1 MTTSLGE
8 AATRPTGG
16 AHPRE
21 VFWNLPNT
29 VTMLRGSRCRPS
41 WRSRWRRGAPG
52 ARSSPGPSSS
62 RPTTDVVDGWL
73 ARWGQQVTRIGKL
86 LDPMVDKLLVATSLI
101 VLLAMGRIPSGA
113 FPRSRHHRPR
123 AGRHRPPGLASV
135 EGLVMPARRSGKLKT
150 LVQNV
155 AIGALLFP
163 DGTLG
168 VPNHGLGLT
177 LLAVATLLTLW
188 SGWELFDAYF
198 RDGASGPRGRP
209 TTDGPSR
216 PKPIAPGGME

>member
-8 AATRPTGG
+8 AASGPTRRSR
-16 AHPRE
+16 PRE

-29 VTMLRGSRCRPS
+29 VTMLRGLAVPVILALP
-41 WRSRWRRGAPG
+41 WTPG
-52 ARSSPGPSSS
+52 RTGSQVVAWTFILAA
-62 RPTTDVVDGWL
+62 TTDVVDGWL
-73 ARWGQQVTRIGKL
+73 ARWGEQVTRIGKL
-86 LDPMVDKLLVATSLI
+86 LDPLVDKLLVATSLI
-101 VLLAMGRIPSGA
+101 VLLAIGRIPGWCV
-113 FPRSRHHRPR
+113 PLVVVII
-123 AGRHRPPGLASV
+123 GRELAVTGLRGIASV
-135 EGLVMPARRSGKLKT
+135 DGHVMPARFSGKLKT

-188 SGWELFDAYF
+188 SGWELFAAFF
-198 RDGASGPRGRP
+198 REGGEGA
-209 TTDGPSR
+209 
-216 PKPIAPGGME
+216 AEPGNG